1 MKKIFRSENFPIIA
15 LLILCF
21 AIGIIVAKDYGES
34 WDEPN
39 IFIYANYSFQAYQH
53 ILHPQDLQLFS
64 GDLNYYG
71 PAYFMLAQC
80 LIQYDQTIGSIP
92 FGDHSLAS
100 CLLFHVSSMC
110 LDVVF
115 IIETLDELVGGIWR
129 GASVHVPAA
138 DVGTFLYQSQGYSL
152 YDVFSRQHLFRS

>member
-1 MKKIFRSENFPIIA
+1 MKKLFRSEIFSIIA

-21 AIGIIVAKDYGES
+21 AIGIIIAKDYGES

-71 PAYFMLAQC
+71 PAYFMLAQA
-80 LIQYDQTIGSIP
+80 LSNTIKLLDP
-92 FGDHSLAS
+92 FLSVITAWH
-100 CLLFHVSSMC
+100 
-110 LDVVF
+110 
-115 IIETLDELVGGIWR
+115 LVYFF
-129 GASVHVPAA
+129 
-138 DVGTFLYQSQGYSL
+138 TFLACVLML
-152 YDVFSRQHLFRS
+152 YLLSRRWMS

>member
-1 MKKIFRSENFPIIA
+1 MKKLFRSENFPIIA

-21 AIGIIVAKDYGES
+21 VIGIIVAKDYGES

-71 PAYFMLAQC
+71 PAYFMLASA
-80 LIQYDQTIGSIP
+80 LSNMIKLLDPSLSS
-92 FGDHSLAS
+92 DHSLAS
-100 CLLFHVSSMC
+100 CLLFHISSMC

-115 IIETLDELVGGIWR
+115 IIETLDESSGRHLALR
-129 GASVHVPAA
+129 FCSHP
-138 DVGTFLYQSQGYSL
+138 
-152 YDVFSRQHLFRS
+152 SR